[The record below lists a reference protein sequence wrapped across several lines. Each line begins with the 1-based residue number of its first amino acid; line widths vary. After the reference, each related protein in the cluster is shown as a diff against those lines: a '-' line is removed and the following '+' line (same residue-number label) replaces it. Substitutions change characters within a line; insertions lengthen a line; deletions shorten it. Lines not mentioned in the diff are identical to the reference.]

1 MGAGDPGQGI
11 DMYRAVCML
20 VCPGIY
26 AKKANCMQVQNVG
39 IRTDDLVHSKRHI
52 TPLRYKRAPLGDICC
67 SYKILIH

>member
-11 DMYRAVCML
+11 DMYTAVYMP
-20 VCPGIY
+20 VYPGIY
-26 AKKANCMQVQNVG
+26 AKKANCMQVQNVR

-52 TPLRYKRAPLGDICC
+52 IPLCYKRAPLGDICC